1 MQNLPNKRL
10 VVVVDAILPKRSC
23 QHARAIRRIVV
34 VVDAILPKRSCQ
46 RSIVVVEIKCII
58 KKDQGP
64 RSNVRS
70 LTPELREVL
79 DQPVGGVRSV

>member
-1 MQNLPNKRL
+1 MAGVVSTVGRRRRKVE

-46 RSIVVVEIKCII
+46 RSIVVVKINSSSRRTRVP
-58 KKDQGP
+58 D
-64 RSNVRS
+64 
-70 LTPELREVL
+70 LTL
-79 DQPVGGVRSV
+79 DR